1 MRHIKK
7 TPGERWN
14 STRISEIMTPA
25 GKFRTA
31 YPQQSAAS
39 LLEQMNE
46 LEISHMPV
54 SEDDKA
60 IGVVSRDSLIRLVKT
75 RTELRM

>member
-1 MRHIKK
+1 
-7 TPGERWN
+7 
-14 STRISEIMTPA
+14 
-25 GKFRTA
+25 
-31 YPQQSAAS
+31 
-39 LLEQMNE
+39 MNE

-60 IGVVSRDSLIRLVKT
+60 IGVVSQDSLIRLVKT